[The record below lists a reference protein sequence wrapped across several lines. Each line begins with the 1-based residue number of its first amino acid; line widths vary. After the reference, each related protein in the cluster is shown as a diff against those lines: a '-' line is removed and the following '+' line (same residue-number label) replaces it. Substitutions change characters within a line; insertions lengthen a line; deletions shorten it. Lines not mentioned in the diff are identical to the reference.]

1 LPEVRLSPSRYSA
14 NALRW
19 FEDFRPGAVYE
30 FGAIAVNEAEILDF
44 ARRFDPQPMH
54 LDPAAA
60 ARGEFNGL
68 IASGWHTAGLMMRL
82 LAEHFL
88 PGEASL
94 ASPGLDELRWQH
106 PVRPGDV
113 LSLRVTVLEAARS
126 RSRPDRGLVK
136 SLVEVLNQQ
145 GTVVM
150 SLKPMNFLRR
160 RPLSDPPP
168 QAGEGRRVG
177 NAGEGGAR
185 FPGSSPGTR
194 ARAGA

>member
-1 LPEVRLSPSRYSA
+1 LAEVRLSPDRSA
-14 NALRW
+14 AEAPRW
-19 FEDFRPGAVYE
+19 FEDFVPGSVYE
-30 FGAIAVNEAEILDF
+30 FGAIAVSEAGILDF

-54 LDPAAA
+54 LDPVAA
-60 ARGEFNGL
+60 ARGEFGGL

-94 ASPGLDELRWQH
+94 ASPGLDELRWRH

-136 SLVEVLNQQ
+136 SLVEVLNQH
-145 GTVVM
+145 GAVVM
-150 SLKPMNFLRR
+150 SLKPMNFLRC
-160 RPLSDPPP
+160 RPLPDPPP
-168 QAGEGRRVG
+168 RAGEEGTRSTVG
-177 NAGEGGAR
+177 ASVREGG
-185 FPGSSPGTR
+185 TR
-194 ARAGA
+194 GGGVGAGA